1 MPKAC
6 SPRSLPHG
14 AAHRWLRFC
23 AVARSI
29 LVRCLAV
36 YCLTVSAPGASEVVE
51 DLLQF
56 VGSGHTVHCSSE
68 HQDEPEHGCSG
79 FFHVCQCCSQAQ
91 ALPSVA
97 VAAVQAAR
105 CARRQPL
112 PIAAG
117 EALPGYRAPPFRP
130 PTV

>member
-1 MPKAC
+1 MLTAC
-6 SPRSLPHG
+6 SPRSAPHG
-14 AAHRWLRFC
+14 TASRWRRFR
-23 AVARSI
+23 ALARSV

-36 YCLTVSAPGASEVVE
+36 YCLMISAPGASEAVE
-51 DLLQF
+51 DLVRF
-56 VGSGHTVHCSSE
+56 VGSGHTAHCSSE

-91 ALPSVA
+91 ALHSVV
-97 VAAVQAAR
+97 VAAVQAPR
-105 CARRQPL
+105 SARRQPL

-130 PTV
+130 PTA